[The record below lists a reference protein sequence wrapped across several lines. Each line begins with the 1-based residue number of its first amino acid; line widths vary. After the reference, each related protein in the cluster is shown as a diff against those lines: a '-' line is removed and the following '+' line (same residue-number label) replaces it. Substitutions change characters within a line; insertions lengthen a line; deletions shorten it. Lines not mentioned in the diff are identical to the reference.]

1 MESNVRQQLY
11 DAVIDRLRG
20 NARITPA
27 AIRAAVTEASEWLS
41 VHEGIQPPP
50 EVCSAV
56 TNGIL
61 SDVRGFGPI
70 QVLMDDPDVTEI
82 MVNGPHAIYA
92 ERGGRKTLTGL
103 RFKDEPDLRRMVE
116 RLLMPSG
123 RRVDESLPYADFALD
138 DGSRVHAILP
148 PLSMGGAT
156 VTIRKF
162 LASLTTTRD
171 LVRLG
176 TLDGRMADF
185 LDACIRARINILFSG
200 PTGSGKTTTV
210 EILSAGIDPQDRIIT
225 IEDAPELSL
234 RQHHVVRLLTRPPNL
249 EGRGEVTIRILFKNT
264 LRMRPTRIILGE
276 IRGEEALDYLQA
288 QTSGHRGCLAVI
300 HAASPT
306 DAIARLETLAL
317 YAGVNLPPSA
327 VRQQIASGLQLVVQH
342 EQLGDGR
349 RVITH
354 ITEIAGMS
362 GSDIQARDIF
372 SFTVEEALPGEA
384 VRGRFEA
391 HRVPDFY
398 PLFRQRGVTLDA
410 RVFT

>member
-1 MESNVRQQLY
+1 MESNIRQQLY

-20 NARITPA
+20 HASITPET
-27 AIRAAVTEASEWLS
+27 IRAAVADAAEWLALHKD
-41 VHEGIQPPP
+41 VQAPP
-50 EVCSAV
+50 EVRRAV
-56 TNGIL
+56 ADGIL
-61 SDVRGFGPI
+61 TDMRGFGPI
-70 QVLMDDPDVTEI
+70 QVLMDDPEVTEI
-82 MVNGPHAIYA
+82 MVNGPQAVYA
-92 ERGGRKTLTGL
+92 ERSGRKTLTGL
-103 RFKDEPDLRRMVE
+103 RFRDEPDLRRMVE

-162 LASLTTTRD
+162 LKSLRTVRD

-176 TLDGRMADF
+176 TLDDRMADF
-185 LDACIRARINILFSG
+185 LEACIRARINILFSG

-210 EILSAGIDPQDRIIT
+210 EILSACIDPQERIIT

-249 EGRGEVTIRILFKNT
+249 EGQGEVTIRILFKNT

-300 HAASPT
+300 HAASPG

-317 YAGVNLPPSA
+317 YAGVNLPPWA
-327 VRQQIASGLQLVVQH
+327 VRQQIASGLQLIVQH

-354 ITEIAGMS
+354 ITEVAGMA
-362 GSDIQARDIF
+362 GSDVQARDIF
-372 SFTVEEALPGEA
+372 SFTVEEARPGEA
-384 VRGRFEA
+384 VRGRFVA

-398 PLFRQRGVTLDA
+398 PLFRQRGVVLDE